1 MLDCD
6 TLIVLSRIDNLEAF
20 ENQIKEELPEA
31 AVNYYKET
39 IKPKP
44 ESYIKSWFDKQV
56 YLSLG
61 ILLSAC
67 AEMGIDSTPMEGLNP
82 EDYDKILELD
92 NYATLV
98 AVAIGYRDEDE
109 DDHNQP
115 SKKPKSRMSIDKII
129 DTV

>member
-6 TLIVLSRIDNLEAF
+6 TLIVLSRIDNLEVF

-98 AVAIGYRDEDE
+98 AVAIGYRDED
-109 DDHNQP
+109 DHNQP
-115 SKKPKSRMSIDKII
+115 SKKPKSRMSIDKVI